1 MDWLAADGR
10 LRERR
15 ERGVIVTL
23 AAVRGHAPRN
33 SGAKMVVSAQDVWGS
48 IGGGNL
54 EATAVDRG
62 RTMIRDG
69 AAEPELMTMTLSEK
83 ARAEYG
89 VQCCGGEVT
98 MLLEPIKVVPSVAIF
113 GMGNVGYE
121 LAQVLHRH
129 ELELSLVDSRAGMVA
144 EDRLAPL
151 AGGSAVVHVHHAPIP
166 ETVLPLLPAGTH
178 MLIMTHDHAE
188 DLALC
193 DAALR
198 SDSLGSIGL
207 IGSSAKWARFRT
219 QLTGEGHS
227 ETDLARIRTP
237 IGLGGISAKEPAAI
251 AVSVAAHLLMSFEAA
266 LPAEG
271 QAAAVAQS
279 AGSRASAAS
288 NALAV
293 SASVARPPRTASRGP
308 AGPGPR

>member
-1 MDWLAADGR
+1 MDWLAAVGR
-10 LRERR
+10 LRTRR

-33 SGAKMVVSAQDVWGS
+33 SGAKMVVSADEVSGS

-54 EATAVDRG
+54 EATAVERA
-62 RTMIRDG
+62 RTMIRSG
-69 AAEPELMTMTLSEK
+69 AAEPDLLTMSLSEK

-98 MLLEPIKVVPSVAIF
+98 MLLEPIRVIPSVAIF
-113 GMGNVGYE
+113 GLGNVGYE

-129 ELELSLVDSRAGMVA
+129 ELELHLVDSRASMVD

-151 AGGSAVVHVHHAPIP
+151 AAGSALLHVHHAPIP
-166 ETVLPLLPAGTH
+166 ETALPLLPAGTH
-178 MLIMTHDHAE
+178 VLIMTHDHAE

-198 SDSLGSIGL
+198 SGSLASIGL

-219 QLTGEGHS
+219 QLTREGHS

-251 AVSVAAHLLMSFEAA
+251 AVSVAAHLLMSFEA
-266 LPAEG
+266 
-271 QAAAVAQS
+271 S
-279 AGSRASAAS
+279 
-288 NALAV
+288 
-293 SASVARPPRTASRGP
+293 SASVARPPRTASRDP
-308 AGPGPR
+308 AAPGLR